1 MQADAQTKTILLTGG
16 LGYIG
21 SHTLVKLIESLHF
34 KKTKLPEA
42 NYKILIIDDLSN
54 STTAII
60 PRLQQIIKSSC
71 PDYTGNFFDFEQANI
86 TKLDELEGIFK
97 KKVDAKE
104 PIQYIIHFAAK
115 KAVGES
121 MQIPLEYFENN
132 LVGSLNL
139 LKCMEKFDCK
149 NFIFSSSATVYGN
162 NGNCKEEDTLTFAN
176 TYGCTKLCVE
186 YMLKATAMCKKDWKV
201 ISLRYFNPCG
211 AHESGIIGE
220 APSSYPNNLFPFL
233 EEVVVGKRER
243 LNVFGNDYNTKDGT
257 GVRDYI
263 HVVDLAKAHVSA
275 INKLGDIQGYEVYNI
290 GTGNGFS
297 VLEILKTYEKVIGRE
312 IPHKI
317 VERRPGDIDVS
328 QCSPEKAN
336 RELNWKAEKTL
347 EDICRDSY
355 RWKTQNPAGFADK

>member
-1 MQADAQTKTILLTGG
+1 MQTAAEAKTILVTGG

-21 SHTLVKLIESLHF
+21 SHTLVELIESLHS
-34 KKTKLPEA
+34 KKLKLPESK
-42 NYKILIIDDLSN
+42 YKVLVIDDLSN
-54 STTAII
+54 STTSII
-60 PRLQQIIKSSC
+60 PRINQVLRSSF
-71 PDYTGNFFDFEQANI
+71 PDEKGDFFDFEEANI
-86 TKLDELEGIFK
+86 TKLEALEAIFQ
-97 KKVDAKE
+97 KKVDEKA
-104 PIQYIIHFAAK
+104 PIDYIIHFAAK

-121 MQIPLEYFENN
+121 MEIPLVYFDNN

-139 LKCMEKFDCK
+139 LKCMEKFNCK

-162 NGNCKEEDTLTFAN
+162 NSNCKEEDPLTFAN

-186 YMLKATAMCKKDWKV
+186 YMLKATAQCKKDWRV

-211 AHESGIIGE
+211 AHESGLIGE

-243 LNVFGNDYNTKDGT
+243 LNIFGNDYNTKDGT

-275 INKLGDIQGYEVYNI
+275 INKLENIQGYEVYNL
-290 GTGNGFS
+290 GTGNGSS
-297 VLEILKTYEKVIGRE
+297 VLEILQAYEKVIGRE
-312 IPHKI
+312 IAHKI
-317 VERRPGDIDVS
+317 VERRPGDIDIS
-328 QCSPEKAN
+328 QCVPEKAN

-347 EDICRDSY
+347 EDMCRDSY
-355 RWKTQNPAGFADK
+355 RWKTQNPNGF

>member
-1 MQADAQTKTILLTGG
+1 MQSEAQTTTILITGG

-21 SHTLVKLIESLHF
+21 SHTLVELIESLNS
-34 KKTKLPEA
+34 KKLKLPEA
-42 NYKILIIDDLSN
+42 NYKVLVIDDLSN
-54 STTAII
+54 SSTAII
-60 PRLQQIIKSSC
+60 PRINQVLRSSF
-71 PDYTGNFFDFEQANI
+71 PAEKGDFFQFEQANI
-86 TKLDELEGIFK
+86 TKLEDLEAIFQ
-97 KKVDAKE
+97 KKVDEKA
-104 PIQYIIHFAAK
+104 PIDYIIHFAGK

-121 MQIPLEYFENN
+121 MQMPLYYFDNN

-139 LKCMEKFDCK
+139 LKCMEKFNCK

-162 NGNCKEEDTLTFAN
+162 NGNCKENDPLMFAN

-186 YMLKATAMCKKDWKV
+186 HMLNATAQCKKDWRV

-211 AHESGIIGE
+211 AHESGLIGE

-243 LNVFGNDYNTKDGT
+243 LNIFGNDYNTKDGT

-275 INKLGDIQGYEVYNI
+275 VNKLESIKGYEVYNL
-290 GTGNGFS
+290 GTGNGSS
-297 VLEILKTYEKVIGRE
+297 VLEIVKAYEKVIGRE

-317 VERRPGDIDVS
+317 VERRPGDIDIS
-328 QCSPEKAN
+328 QCVPEKAN
-336 RELNWKAEKTL
+336 RELNWKAEKNL
-347 EDICRDSY
+347 EDMCRDSY
-355 RWKTQNPAGFADK
+355 RWKTQNPNGFDQ